1 MTNVRDPA
9 RVTRDG
15 STILDVDGEFRM
27 PLRERSGSP
36 TLRDPTQ
43 RTVGREMP
51 DRGGVLNE
59 KSKAMRGG
67 LKRKP
72 ARDRLRSLG
81 RTSAI
86 ETVSRVAIPRGVRAL
101 PGHSWI
107 LRREVGAEIKKLRG
121 APSIAGFDR
130 VDTSLCA
137 NLTEPVEI
145 HPREPETGCGCLRA
159 IRNITRQ
166 VDASPNRSARSVL
179 EAAPNQSR
187 LVRFIDA
194 SADAVG
200 AGAPASSW

>member
-1 MTNVRDPA
+1 METTPCLGGMTNVRDPA

-86 ETVSRVAIPRGVRAL
+86 ETVSRVAIPRGVRLEHSRAT
-101 PGHSWI
+101 PGSSAARSARKSRNSGG
-107 LRREVGAEIKKLRG
+107 LAQS
-121 APSIAGFDR
+121 PDSIGSIPR
-130 VDTSLCA
+130 SCA

-166 VDASPNRSARSVL
+166 VDESPNRSARSGR
-179 EAAPNQSR
+179 PSR
-187 LVRFIDA
+187 SRPRR
-194 SADAVG
+194 SNRG
-200 AGAPASSW
+200 